1 MLSRKIIAPT
11 ITLTL
16 LFMLWSIAASAQ
28 SLTQGNILG
37 TVTDP
42 SGAVVPGATVTLKND
57 NTGATLTRTTNNS
70 GFYEFAL
77 LPPGSYTL
85 SVTAQSYQGASQRVT
100 ASIGQVTTNNVRLAV
115 ASSTHQTLRH
125 QT

>member
-1 MLSRKIIAPT
+1 MI
-11 ITLTL
+11 
-16 LFMLWSIAASAQ
+16 SIVTASAQ

-57 NTGATLTRTTNNS
+57 NTGATQTRTTNNS

-77 LPPGSYTL
+77 LPPGSYML
-85 SVTAQSYQGASQRVT
+85 SVTAQSYQAASQRVS

-115 ASSTHQTLRH
+115 ASSSQTVEV
-125 QT
+125 TAEGSVV